1 MPQLKFYEARVKISG
16 MAQIIV
22 SDTLKYSR
30 RRVLMFK
37 FLGFGPI
44 TVDVNWKSKTKPT
57 DVLFFLFPI
66 VFGFSAIYFAIIN
79 REKLS
84 SSKSM
89 IADYGNFIM
98 IIASICVTIVSMIF
112 FFIYRHKIW
121 SIILEMVKVEEK
133 V

>member
-1 MPQLKFYEARVKISG
+1 MAPQSNLEFSKKRLIY
-16 MAQIIV
+16 
-22 SDTLKYSR
+22 
-30 RRVLMFK
+30 FK
-37 FLGFGPI
+37 LLGFGSFSI
-44 TVDVNWKSKTKPT
+44 VNWKSVTKPV
-57 DVLFFLFPI
+57 DILFFILPLSL
-66 VFGFSAIYFAIIN
+66 GFSAIYFAIIN

-121 SIILEMVKVEEK
+121 SILLHLVDVEEK